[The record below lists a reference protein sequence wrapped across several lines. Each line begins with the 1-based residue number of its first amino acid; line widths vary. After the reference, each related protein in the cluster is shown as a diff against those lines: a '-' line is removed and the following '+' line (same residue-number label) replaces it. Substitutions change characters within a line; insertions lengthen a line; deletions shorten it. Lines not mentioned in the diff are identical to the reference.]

1 MLLLKNNNVYCS
13 LLCSACADWR
23 LQWQLLQPHHEHC
36 LSTGTFFLC
45 SVEKTCL
52 CIKASSGQLLSYFTL
67 SWYCV
72 MTATSAVTLFQSV
85 YKYVNLCYFCVRP
98 HFGIYCHISNISSI
112 CFISVSV
119 VLNISVL
126 VMPDWLIVNSMNML
140 FVLSDH

>member
-1 MLLLKNNNVYCS
+1 MYIVPCYVLHVQIEDCNGSFCS
-13 LLCSACADWR
+13 
-23 LQWQLLQPHHEHC
+23 HIM
-36 LSTGTFFLC
+36 STASVLVHFFFALWKKHA
-45 SVEKTCL
+45 S
-52 CIKASSGQLLSYFTL
+52 IKASSGQLLSYFTL